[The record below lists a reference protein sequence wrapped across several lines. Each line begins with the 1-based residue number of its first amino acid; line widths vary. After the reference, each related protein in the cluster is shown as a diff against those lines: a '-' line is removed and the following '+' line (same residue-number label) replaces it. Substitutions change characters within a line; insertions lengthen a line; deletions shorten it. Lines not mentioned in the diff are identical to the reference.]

1 MHMALS
7 SSRPDRRQVLSGLCA
22 LAASVG
28 AAAAQQKMARIGVLL
43 LGAPVRGSD
52 LALASELARLGYHQG
67 RNVAFEIRAAQG
79 ELRALPALA
88 AELVAARPEVLVT
101 ASTAAATALAAATAR
116 IPIVVTVTIDPIAA
130 GLSDSMA
137 RPSRNVTG
145 FTSSAPALVSKRLEL
160 LHQVVPDLKRVA
172 YITGVEGPVYG
183 VFESHLQAASAK
195 LGSSIIT
202 ITIAGAGAPAVA
214 EAFAVADREKAQ
226 AILVGINPSIARVSA
241 HIIDECLVRNLPA
254 IHPWSFE
261 VRAGALRSYGPA
273 GLENIAGA
281 ARYIDRLLKGAT
293 VSDLPFEEPT
303 EIRLA
308 INLRTA
314 RSLSLT
320 IPATILARADEVI
333 E

>member
-1 MHMALS
+1 MGIKRLC
-7 SSRPDRRQVLSGLCA
+7 PDRRQLLIGLYA
-22 LAASVG
+22 LVAAIRPAS
-28 AAAAQQKMARIGVLL
+28 AQQKTTRIGVLL
-43 LGAPVRGSD
+43 LGAPVRGGD
-52 LALASELARLGYHQG
+52 LALAGELARLGYHEGQ
-67 RNVAFEIRAAQG
+67 NIALEIRAAQG
-79 ELRALPALA
+79 DLRALPALA
-88 AELVAARPEVLVT
+88 GELVAARSDVLVS
-101 ASTAAATALAAATAR
+101 ASTTAAHALAAVTSR
-116 IPIVVTVTIDPIAA
+116 IPIIVTVTVDPIAA

-172 YITGVEGPVYG
+172 YLTGVEGAAYR
-183 VFESHLQAASAK
+183 VFESHLHTAAAT
-195 LGSSIIT
+195 LGVSIASIP
-202 ITIAGAGAPAVA
+202 IAGSGAAAVA
-214 EAFAVADREKAQ
+214 ETFALADREKAQ
-226 AILVGINPSIARVSA
+226 AILVGVNPSIARVSS

-261 VRAGALRSYGPA
+261 VRAGALMSYGPA
-273 GLENIAGA
+273 GLENLAGA
-281 ARYIDRLLKGAT
+281 ARYIDRLVKGAA

-314 RSLSLT
+314 RALSIT
-320 IPATILARADEVI
+320 IPATVLARADEVI